1 MALLSRLAW
10 FVLFIRT
17 RGPGTRAKEMR
28 EMVMGKK
35 GIGEEGFT
43 LVEIAITLAIAGIV
57 AMIAI
62 PSFIGIMPRLRL
74 SNDMATLTNE
84 IALARARAISKND
97 EFRIIFS
104 TAGDSY
110 TLRNESDGISF
121 ATNTLS
127 GDIDLYQVSD
137 LGAAATL
144 AMRGV
149 GSIGWVNA
157 GAYQDLGL
165 GVVPAIALKT
175 SDDAYRK
182 RVRIE
187 NTGRVYVERWN
198 GTVWAEE

>member
-1 MALLSRLAW
+1 MVRAFHMR
-10 FVLFIRT
+10 V
-17 RGPGTRAKEMR
+17 RGPGKRAEEMK
-28 EMVMGKK
+28 EMVMRRRGT
-35 GIGEEGFT
+35 GEEGFT
-43 LVEIAITLAIAGIV
+43 LVEIAITLAIAGII

-74 SNDMATLTNE
+74 ANDMATLTNE

-121 ATNTLS
+121 ATNNLS
-127 GDIDLYQVSD
+127 GDIDLYQVTD
-137 LGAAATL
+137 LGAADTL
-144 AMRGV
+144 AVRGV

-165 GVVPAIALKT
+165 GVVPAISLKT
-175 SDDAYRK
+175 SNDAYRK

-198 GTVWAEE
+198 GTAWVEE

>member
-1 MALLSRLAW
+1 
-10 FVLFIRT
+10 
-17 RGPGTRAKEMR
+17 
-28 EMVMGKK
+28 MVMRRKE
-35 GIGEEGFT
+35 IGEEGFT
-43 LVEIAITLAIAGIV
+43 LVEISIALAIAGIV

-74 SNDMATLTNE
+74 ANDTATLTNE
-84 IALARARAISKND
+84 IALARARAIAKND

-110 TLRNESDGISF
+110 TLRNESDSISF
-121 ATNTLS
+121 ATNSLS
-127 GDIDLYQVSD
+127 GDIDLYQVTD

-144 AMRGV
+144 AVRGV

-157 GAYQDLGL
+157 GSYQDLAL

-175 SDDAYRK
+175 SDDSYRK

-198 GTVWAEE
+198 GTVWVEE